1 MTLEPH
7 NLTLTRR
14 FLQAKH
20 PARDFLCVRRGA
32 EGIMGSCFWEI
43 FVGKFLLLQMIL
55 FCEASGF
62 RD

>member
-1 MTLEPH
+1 MRSNSSLFSDTHLAQITHPTTGMTLEPH

-32 EGIMGSCFWEI
+32 EGIMGSSC
-43 FVGKFLLLQMIL
+43 
-55 FCEASGF
+55 
-62 RD
+62 